1 MKKNHE
7 LINMIVAGGINPRII
22 AESLGTTVTSLNYLL
37 SKPELITDSLKEKIL
52 KIIEDYQSEL
62 RLFKEE
68 TDNEADIF
76 EDTEFQ
82 KILGE
87 RIKIFAKQR
96 YNTLKELAEALN
108 ISPQQLNQYTTG
120 KREPGCKILSKLL
133 DLGCDINWLLSGS
146 KISESYKIITLE
158 NQIKELKES
167 LTEIIKVAG
176 KGL

>member
-1 MKKNHE
+1 MRKNLE
-7 LINMIVAGGINPRII
+7 LINIIAASGINPKII
-22 AESLGTTVTSLNYLL
+22 ADTLGTSLTSLNHLL
-37 SKPELITDSLKEKIL
+37 SSPNLITEQLKEKIL
-52 KIIEDYQSEL
+52 KIIDEYQSEL

-68 TDNEADIF
+68 TDIDTDIF
-76 EDTEFQ
+76 EDAEFQ

-96 YNTLKELAEALN
+96 YNTLKELATALD

-133 DLGCDINWLLSGS
+133 DLGCDINWLLSGN

-158 NQIKELKES
+158 NQVKELKET

>member
-1 MKKNHE
+1 MRKNLE
-7 LINMIVAGGINPRII
+7 LINIIAAAGISPKTI

-37 SKPELITDSLKEKIL
+37 SSPDLITDSLREKIL
-52 KIIEDYQSEL
+52 KIIDDYQSEL
-62 RLFKEE
+62 RLFKEDI
-68 TDNEADIF
+68 DNESDIF

-96 YNTLKELAEALN
+96 YNTLKELASALD

-120 KREPGCKILSKLL
+120 KREPGCKILNKLL
-133 DLGCDINWLLSGS
+133 DIGCDINWLLSGS

-158 NQIKELKES
+158 NQIKELKET